1 MINIYITYYIKP
13 EFISLQFKKLN
24 ENCIDDFKINV
35 INNGVDE
42 LTKDKIRKECQLL
55 DINCIEFDRPSYI
68 PEYCSWS
75 HSQAVDYTIRNYVE
89 KDSKEDIT
97 VFMDSD
103 VFSFNKFSFI
113 ELLKGND
120 VAGIHQQRTYDNI
133 NYVYLS
139 AIFFIF
145 KNSVDIPNFHFRSG
159 VGDSGS
165 GTYYL
170 IEKYKTCYLNHTATI
185 DIETDYI
192 FTKNSSQ
199 YPYKKIFNCQ
209 FIDNSLIHYARGSN
223 WCESDVNY
231 HTDKFNFM
239 LNFLENNSEYTINL
253 DDKVLYE
260 TAYTS
265 KHYDGVGH
273 NYKNYKFLNNDV
285 SL

>member
-1 MINIYITYYIKP
+1 M
-13 EFISLQFKKLN
+13 LLVQ
-24 ENCIDDFKINV
+24 NC
-35 INNGVDE
+35 NG
-42 LTKDKIRKECQLL
+42 L
-55 DINCIEFDRPSYI
+55 
-68 PEYCSWS
+68 
-75 HSQAVDYTIRNYVE
+75 RN
-89 KDSKEDIT
+89 
-97 VFMDSD
+97 FFGFFA
-103 VFSFNKFSFI
+103 FSRT
-113 ELLKGND
+113 EVG
-120 VAGIHQQRTYDNI
+120 VAQQCNARN
-133 NYVYLS
+133 
-139 AIFFIF
+139 
-145 KNSVDIPNFHFRSG
+145 NFHFRNG

-199 YPYKKIFNCQ
+199 YPYKKIYNCQ

-223 WCESDVNY
+223 WCESDINY

-239 LNFLENNSEYTINL
+239 LNFLENNNEYTINL

-273 NYKNYKFLNNDV
+273 NYKNYKFLNNDS